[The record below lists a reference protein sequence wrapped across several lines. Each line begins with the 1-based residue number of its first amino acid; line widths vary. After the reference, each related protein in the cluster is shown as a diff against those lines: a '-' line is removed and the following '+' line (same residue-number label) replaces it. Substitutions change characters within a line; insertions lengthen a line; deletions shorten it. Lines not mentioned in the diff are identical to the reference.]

1 MDRFVCEMIYQ
12 GIPRYAINLVENSI
26 EWKVKFKNFD
36 ESRILHMI
44 EFYPIF
50 YRTVIKPL
58 NQTTE
63 RELDELTR
71 QFNSSNLNT
80 AMEL

>member
-1 MDRFVCEMIYQ
+1 
-12 GIPRYAINLVENSI
+12 
-26 EWKVKFKNFD
+26 
-36 ESRILHMI
+36 MI

-71 QFNSSNLNT
+71 QFNSSNLNI